1 MKHVVWMLC
10 LVMLGVIARAQD
22 VETSTSTNDAISVQS
37 IDVPVMKPDTVA
49 LYIEA
54 IRLIDSLTVANGSL
68 KNTIDTLRSDS
79 LFYVSQIAHDKE
91 VISNLQEQILSAD
104 TSLISLASSHLYFPY
119 DAYCVKEMAIP
130 GFEKVYSKE
139 LKEKYSIRLLL
150 LKNYQ
155 YHIES
160 MVAFLNSIGAVLKN
174 PFVKSG
180 DEFIES
186 LKGQTF
192 YMDYMGMED
201 YEDTYLGS
209 KIKLVIQRLEQHGL
223 SYKASFDD
231 IIEELENCL
240 KTENEL

>member
-1 MKHVVWMLC
+1 MKRVVWMLC
-10 LVMLGVIARAQD
+10 LVMVGVIARAQD
-22 VETSTSTNDAISVQS
+22 VETSTSTNDTISILS
-37 IDVPVMKPDTVA
+37 IDVPVMKLDTAA

-54 IRLIDSLTVANGSL
+54 IRLIDSLTVANDIL

-79 LFYVSQIAHDKE
+79 
-91 VISNLQEQILSAD
+91 SNLQEHILSAD
-104 TSLISLASSHLYFPY
+104 KSLISLASSHLYFPY
-119 DAYCVKEMAIP
+119 TAYCVKKMAIP
-130 GFEKVYSKE
+130 GFEKVYSEE

-155 YHIES
+155 SHVES
-160 MVAFLNSIGAVLKN
+160 MVAFLNNIGTKLKN

-180 DEFIES
+180 NEFIES

-192 YMDYMGMED
+192 YMDYMGLED
-201 YEDTYLGS
+201 YEETYLGS
-209 KIKLVIQRLEQHGL
+209 KIKLVIQRLEQHGY

-240 KTENEL
+240 KTEIDL